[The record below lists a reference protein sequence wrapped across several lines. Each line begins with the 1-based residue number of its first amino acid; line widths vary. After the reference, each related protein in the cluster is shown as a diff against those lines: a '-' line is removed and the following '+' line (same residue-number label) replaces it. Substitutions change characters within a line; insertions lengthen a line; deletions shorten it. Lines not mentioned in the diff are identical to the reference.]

1 MFAGEIGA
9 IVAYTLIPVV
19 VIRATNVI
27 KSEQGKKKTQN
38 LRGLACAYIHG
49 NYNSNFHY
57 YRSRVT

>member
-27 KSEQGKKKTQN
+27 KSEQGKKKTQI
-38 LRGLACAYIHG
+38 LRGLAMCLHPWERQLKL
-49 NYNSNFHY
+49 SLLPK
-57 YRSRVT
+57 